1 MAYYTVKYYSN
12 ALHRPTSFE
21 MLMPNDINRDIPPQE
36 NEYKK
41 RPMKTL
47 FLLHGYSGAAGSWIP
62 DHLADMY
69 NFAIVMPNGE
79 NGFWVDGISTGH
91 QYGTML
97 GEELPDYLNRTFGLC
112 NCPDDTYIS
121 GFSMGG
127 YGTIRT
133 ALAYPERFG
142 KAGAMS
148 SALIVKGCSQMKQ
161 DDPNPVANYEYYRE
175 CFGDLDKVL
184 ESDKN
189 PEVLIDRLLAEG
201 KKLPELYLCC
211 GTEDFLIEPNRDFHR
226 FLESRGVA
234 HEYVEDKGI
243 HDMVFWSKYAVKI
256 VEWMFK

>member
-1 MAYYTVKYYSN
+1 MAYFNIKYYSN
-12 ALHRPTSFE
+12 ALHRTTSFE
-21 MLMPNDINRDIPPQE
+21 MILPNDVRADLPPVE
-36 NEYKK
+36 NEYQK
-41 RPMKTL
+41 RPTKTL
-47 FLLHGYSGAAGSWIP
+47 FLLHGYTGSAGSWLP
-62 DHLADMY
+62 DHLAGMY

-79 NGFWVDGISTGH
+79 NGFWVDGISSGH
-91 QYGTML
+91 AYATMIA
-97 GEELPDYLNRTFGLC
+97 EEIPDYLNKTFGLC
-112 NCPDDTYIS
+112 RGAEDTYIS
-121 GFSMGG
+121 GLSMGG

-148 SALIVKGCSQMKQ
+148 SALIVKGCAGMKPG
-161 DDPNPVANYEYYRE
+161 DSNPVANYEYYRE

-189 PEVLIDRLLAEG
+189 PEVLVAKLLAEG

-211 GTEDFLIEPNRDFHR
+211 GTEDFLSEPNRDFHR

-243 HDMVFWSKYAVKI
+243 HDMVFWSKYGVKI